1 MISRLKQF
9 IEEEPLP
16 GKDQQYKLAP
26 YMRLVE
32 SIDLEKAQP
41 RVSAVCIILYPV
53 NQAWHSIL
61 IERPAY
67 EGVHSGQIAFPGG
80 KVEEGDS
87 GLWHT
92 AQRETYEEVG
102 IPIGSLGFVG
112 KLTEVYIPPSN
123 FIVHPYIGFLPE
135 QPNLIPDAYEVA
147 NIIQYDVSMLLDD
160 SIIKQRAIKHSS
172 NTNIHT
178 SYFDIHG
185 NVVWGATGMVL
196 MEFKEILR
204 RVYKIP

>member
-1 MISRLKQF
+1 M
-9 IEEEPLP
+9 
-16 GKDQQYKLAP
+16 
-26 YMRLVE
+26 
-32 SIDLEKAQP
+32 
-41 RVSAVCIILYPV
+41 
-53 NQAWHSIL
+53 
-61 IERPAY
+61 
-67 EGVHSGQIAFPGG
+67 
-80 KVEEGDS
+80 
-87 GLWHT
+87 
-92 AQRETYEEVG
+92 
-102 IPIGSLGFVG
+102 
-112 KLTEVYIPPSN
+112 
-123 FIVHPYIGFLPE
+123 VHPYIGFLPE

-204 RVYKIP
+204 RVYKIS